1 MSYHNKGKS
10 QHEWL
15 GQNLP
20 QCLTGR
26 LICASCQGRL
36 QVNLAGFECRTCGQK
51 YKIQDGVPVFW
62 NSSDE
67 FKNMESE
74 YYGREALTPSQS
86 SVFRNYYHFTNYER
100 KIKEKSLSFLK
111 PHSLILTLGGGDGRH
126 GVSLCQMGHEVL
138 ETDLAPKAGL
148 AAAGKFREAGCQHPW
163 AVAAVDA
170 EQIPFEAETFDAVYI
185 CAALHQMSDRH
196 KVAEQVG
203 RVLKKGGTLILAA
216 EPNAWFYKILRPL
229 AHLLGIRSKQLWGQ
243 SVGDEANRGV
253 SYKDIILFCHR
264 AGLRPVYI
272 QPKFFLTGLLYQS
285 TEAFYR
291 LLHKDHR
298 DRLGTRKWEL
308 EMLTRMDFMIGLVP
322 GIQRY
327 PFYWTVAAK
336 KI

>member
-1 MSYHNKGKS
+1 MGK
-10 QHEWL
+10 
-15 GQNLP
+15 
-20 QCLTGR
+20 
-26 LICASCQGRL
+26 
-36 QVNLAGFECRTCGQK
+36 FECLECGQK
-51 YKIQDGVPVFW
+51 FEIQDSVPVFW

-67 FKNMESE
+67 FKHLESD
-74 YYGREALTPSQS
+74 YYGREAISPSES
-86 SVFRNYYHFTNYER
+86 SVFRNYYRFTKYER
-100 KIKEKSLSFLK
+100 KIKEKAISFLK

-138 ETDLAPKAGL
+138 ETDLAPRAGF
-148 AAAGKFREAGCQHPW
+148 AAAVKFREANCKHPW
-163 AVAAVDA
+163 AVAAIDA

-185 CAALHQMSDRH
+185 CAALHQMPERY

-203 RVLKKGGTLILAA
+203 RVLKKGGVFIMAA

-229 AHLLGIRSKQLWGQ
+229 AQLMGIRSKQLWGQ

-253 SYKDIILFCHR
+253 SYIDIVRFCER
-264 AGLRPVYI
+264 AGLEPLYI

-298 DRLGTRKWEL
+298 DRLGTRQWEVEL
-308 EMLTRMDFMIGLVP
+308 LTRMDFIIGLLP

-327 PFYWTVAAK
+327 PFYWTVVAK
-336 KI
+336 KT